1 MGWQRIGVDF
11 LPKGSGV
18 MALIV
23 QIPLKDHRG
32 VGLVIGLSECRLCKC
47 GSKGMDA

>member
-1 MGWQRIGVDF
+1 
-11 LPKGSGV
+11 

-23 QIPLKDHRG
+23 QVPLGDHRG
-32 VGLVIGLSECRLCKC
+32 VGLVIGLCEGGLCKC